1 MAERVKM
8 GRDNDLGRLL
18 RQRGI
23 AFLLDYIVTMVILA
37 LILVLATYIKRHWPL
52 FRTEEVLLT
61 PGFLALG
68 MQMLYRSSL
77 ASLDGG
83 MVTGLISALGLL
95 VTGGWIFYNWVYV
108 YAHDRQSLGKYLI
121 GLRVRRVDGVPMSY
135 GVAIRRHL
143 LGYPLSILLLGLGIL
158 PIVRDPRRQGWHDR
172 LAGTLVESK

>member
-8 GRDNDLGRLL
+8 EIDKDLGLLL

-23 AFLLDYIVTMVILA
+23 AFLLDYIVTLVILA
-37 LILVLATYIKRHWPL
+37 LVLVMATYLKRHWPL

-68 MQMLYRSSL
+68 TRLLYHSVI
-77 ASLDGG
+77 ANLDGG
-83 MVTGLISALGLL
+83 SVTGLISALGLL
-95 VTGGWIFYNWVYV
+95 IAGGWVFYNWVYV
-108 YAHDRQSLGKYLI
+108 YAHDRQSLGKYFI
-121 GLRVRRVDGVPMSY
+121 GLRVRRIDGEPMSY

-143 LGYPLSILLLGLGIL
+143 LGYPLSILILGLGIL

-172 LAGTLVESK
+172 IAGTMVESK